1 MIRIQ
6 KEVKSRNLILNLI
19 NTNGKTLYGA
29 DVLTIINKAIDN
41 NINNKVEKDKDGFYI
56 ENDTNSIKVE
66 ITFLSKD
73 EEENIKEVV
82 YQMENLEKT
91 GLSDFIASFG
101 VTEFECNKQEY
112 NSQGKVCKI
121 YIRQLEI

>member
-1 MIRIQ
+1 M
-6 KEVKSRNLILNLI
+6 I

-29 DVLTIINKAIDN
+29 DVLTVINKAIDN
-41 NINNKVEKDKDGFYI
+41 NKSNNVEKDKDGFYL

-73 EEENIKEVV
+73 EEDNIKEVV

-101 VTEFECNKQEY
+101 VTKFECTNIEY

-121 YIRQLEI
+121 HIKQLEI

>member
-1 MIRIQ
+1 M
-6 KEVKSRNLILNLI
+6 I

-29 DVLTIINKAIDN
+29 DVLTVINKAID
-41 NINNKVEKDKDGFYI
+41 K
-56 ENDTNSIKVE
+56 NSKKVE

-73 EEENIKEVV
+73 EEDNIKEVV

-101 VTEFECNKQEY
+101 VTKFECTNIEY

-121 YIRQLEI
+121 HIKQLEI

>member
-1 MIRIQ
+1 MINI
-6 KEVKSRNLILNLI
+6 
-19 NTNGKTLYGA
+19 NGKTLYGA

-41 NINNKVEKDKDGFYI
+41 NKNNEVEKDKDGFYI

-73 EEENIKEVV
+73 EEDNINEVI

-91 GLSDFIASFG
+91 GLSDFIAGFG
-101 VTEFECNKQEY
+101 VTEFECTKLEY
-112 NSQGKVCKI
+112 NSQGKVSKI
-121 YIRQLEI
+121 HIKQLEI

>member
-1 MIRIQ
+1 MIRIR
-6 KEVKSRNLILNLI
+6 KEIKSLNLILSLI

-66 ITFLSKD
+66 ITFLYKD

-101 VTEFECNKQEY
+101 VTEFECNKLEY

-121 YIRQLEI
+121 YIKQLEI